1 MCIISS
7 SWIIINYHFIAD
19 VSQLI
24 AYQQPLSFIFPF
36 FFIFLF
42 LDAGGS
48 AAHQKSNSYAL
59 KMTAQHVTLSHL
71 TFAPLP
77 SQTAPINDHHHDDIA
92 RALRCV
98 STRTATIL
106 RSNAHAVHPP
116 TSRRREP
123 TDRLTHWHTHCHSI
137 PSRKRSRT
145 SASGPHPLHHQN
157 WSCTLSLFAF

>member
-36 FFIFLF
+36 SFIFLF

-59 KMTAQHVTLSHL
+59 AMTMHHVTNLGH
-71 TFAPLP
+71 
-77 SQTAPINDHHHDDIA
+77 
-92 RALRCV
+92 V
-98 STRTATIL
+98 M
-106 RSNAHAVHPP
+106 
-116 TSRRREP
+116 
-123 TDRLTHWHTHCHSI
+123 
-137 PSRKRSRT
+137 
-145 SASGPHPLHHQN
+145 SGSVGNSDLDPQI
-157 WSCTLSLFAF
+157 F